1 VKASNLTILALS
13 FELGLME
20 DKILF
25 LVDSNMIF
33 TPKNIDNPAF
43 SIGLSAKLSFFIVK
57 FF

>member
-43 SIGLSAKLSFFIVK
+43 SIGLSAKLSFLW
-57 FF
+57 